1 MQNLAYSIG
10 VSKTVESKFENTKKL
25 HAVKLIK
32 IEKIGSKVNTYLF
45 TAPVRFF
52 RPKWNAIIRQSCL
65 GSSAGFC
72 LPRAN
77 TQYIKKL

>member
-45 TAPVRFF
+45 TTPVRFF
-52 RPKWNAIIRQSCL
+52 RPDKVECHHKTKLSRQQCRFLSPK
-65 GSSAGFC
+65 S
-72 LPRAN
+72 
-77 TQYIKKL
+77 QYSVH